1 MIRPKC
7 SRALLVRPAS
17 RVQPRAQPLQKS
29 KCATQR
35 EVTPAK
41 HICVSVSVSDM
52 VCDIVTQDVFVV
64 VSLAAILASSSFL
77 LARRLLKAP
86 RHFIKDSSS

>member
-1 MIRPKC
+1 MLFSC
-7 SRALLVRPAS
+7 DQHAGS
-17 RVQPRAQPLQKS
+17 QPRAQPLQKS

-35 EVTPAK
+35 EVTLDK
-41 HICVSVSVSDM
+41 HMCVSLYVSDM
-52 VCDIVTQDVFVV
+52 VCNVVTQDVLVV

-77 LARRLLKAP
+77 LAKRLLKAP